1 MLLRTF
7 IYVSSGGSIAQLFV
21 SGAGD
26 RPSLPVAYARLAASG
41 LRTEPEEVKRSGLG
55 LREWVGLGVLA
66 LALGIGAFFYSLNP
80 GDSNAKPREQ
90 ATPTP
95 TQPPHPIEGESQ
107 WAVTFLENGDPERII
122 GQGSLP
128 KLDLTYPGA
137 PFLDVADDK
146 WRLLAL
152 TTFEGAAGEY
162 QAQITYEGEIGVV
175 INNEPVT
182 ISPAKGKGTI
192 LLAITK
198 EEGKPLP
205 IRLSLADTGGP
216 AVLKWQLI
224 KR

>member
-1 MLLRTF
+1 MLGAPRRLHRFAHRATWLLT
-7 IYVSSGGSIAQLFV
+7 IINALF
-21 SGAGD
+21 
-26 RPSLPVAYARLAASG
+26 LL
-41 LRTEPEEVKRSGLG
+41 LF
-55 LREWVGLGVLA
+55 A
-66 LALGIGAFFYSLNP
+66 LAFVIPL
-80 GDSNAKPREQ
+80 
-90 ATPTP
+90 PTRDAGWSVVIEYRDG
-95 TQPPHPIEGESQ
+95 QPAH
-107 WAVTFLENGDPERII
+107 VFLSP
-122 GQGSLP
+122 
-128 KLDLTYPGA
+128 
-137 PFLDVADDK
+137 DDK

-152 TTFEGAAGEY
+152 TTFEGATGEY

-175 INNEPVT
+175 INNEPVS